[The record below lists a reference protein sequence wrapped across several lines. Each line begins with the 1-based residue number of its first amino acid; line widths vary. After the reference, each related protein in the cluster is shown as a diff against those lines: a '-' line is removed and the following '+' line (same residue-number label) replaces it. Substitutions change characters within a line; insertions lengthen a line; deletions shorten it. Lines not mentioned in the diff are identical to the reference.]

1 MRPGA
6 VEVSLLHVPMTRIL
20 QIATH
25 YREPGGEDAV
35 VAAEARLLAGAG
47 HEVIRYRAWNDR
59 NDLKAAA
66 QLAVSSW
73 NPWAARTVRRL
84 VQEHRPQITHVHNT
98 WFALSPSIFREL
110 RRYGAPV
117 LMTVHNYRL
126 VCSNA
131 LLFRSGRPCED
142 CVGSHPWHGV
152 RHRCYRGS
160 WVGSAA
166 AAANIALQRT
176 RGTWVQDVD
185 AFLALNEFSKRR
197 LVAGGIPDEKII
209 LKPNFVDDPGPRAN
223 RPSQSGQVLFVGR
236 LSPEKGILE
245 LLDAWRRASPR
256 KLRLLVV
263 GDGPL
268 ASQARARTDAS
279 IRLLGRQHK
288 REVTKLMLSSRALVL
303 PSRWYEVQAVVLLEA
318 MAAGLPVLA
327 SDLGGNS
334 EALGAIGSEW
344 LVAPGRVGDWSR
356 ALSGLARGSV
366 VDDAGARAR
375 SAYRARFTPEVGL
388 RNLERAY
395 SAALDALPLAPTKG

>member
-1 MRPGA
+1 MA
-6 VEVSLLHVPMTRIL
+6 RIL

-25 YREPGGEDAV
+25 YREPGGEDAAA
-35 VAAEARLLAGAG
+35 AAEARLLAGAG
-47 HEVIRYRAWNDR
+47 HEVLEYRAWNAR
-59 NDLKAAA
+59 NDLKAGA
-66 QLAVSSW
+66 QLAVSAW
-73 NPWAARTVRRL
+73 NPWAAQKLRRL
-84 VQEHRPQITHVHNT
+84 MEEHRPDIAHVHNT

-110 RRYGAPV
+110 HRNGARV
-117 LMTVHNYRL
+117 LMTLHNYRT

-160 WVGSAA
+160 SVASAA

-176 RGTWVQDVD
+176 RGTWVKDVD
-185 AFLALNEFSKRR
+185 AFLALNEFSKHR
-197 LVAGGIPDEKII
+197 LVAGGIPDEKVI

-223 RPSQSGQVLFVGR
+223 GPSESEQVLFVGR

-268 ASQARARTDAS
+268 MSQARAHADAS
-279 IRLLGRQHK
+279 IRLLGRLRK
-288 REVTKLMLSSRALVL
+288 SEVSKLMLSSRALVL
-303 PSRWYEVQAVVLLEA
+303 PSKSYEVQPMVLLEA

-334 EALGAIGSEW
+334 EVLGAIGAEW
-344 LVAPGRVGDWSR
+344 LVAPGRVEDWSR
-356 ALSGLARGSV
+356 ALSGLASGSI
-366 VDDAGARAR
+366 VDQAGVRAR
-375 SAYRARFTPEVGL
+375 STYCARFTPEVGL

-395 SAALDALPLAPTKG
+395 TSALDV